1 MKKLTKQQ
9 LEALT
14 NKISKEYS
22 KLREELIEK
31 SLPKVK
37 FTKEEE
43 AILQL
48 AKECDKL
55 KEKRDKLLET
65 IKDRLNK
72 IDIITSYYYQ
82 LEGPSVKKSI
92 TNSKLAKKYPVLTTD
107 EIREELLLRSIGDDF
122 DLDTLIL
129 EYLNRLKNE

>member
-1 MKKLTKQQ
+1 MKKLTTQQ

-14 NKISKEYS
+14 NKISREYS
-22 KLREELIEK
+22 KLRMELIEK

-43 AILQL
+43 AIIQL

-55 KEKRDKLLET
+55 KEKRDELLET

-72 IDIITSYYYQ
+72 RDIIISYYFQ
-82 LEGPSVKKSI
+82 LESSFVKESI

-107 EIREELLLRSIGDDF
+107 EIREELLLRSIGNDF
-122 DLDTLIL
+122 NLDTLIL